1 MHVITLAFVTSSLP
15 LHCSNPTYNTL
26 LFLQT
31 SDILLFEEANK
42 LYWNPPIKL
51 YPTPDKPYTR
61 STPHLTSTT
70 LNVPYTWQCCT
81 CCAKHLANYTHG
93 ALHLTNTAV
102 PNLNGKRKRK
112 KGEKTNTCC
121 DLHLTNTALA
131 VPCTWRTL
139 LAVPYTWQTL
149 HSLCPTP
156 DEHYTRICSSTKHA
170 VTAWPFLSTICS
182 WSNCKHWPHAG
193 TNLNDHNPCWLQRL
207 QFTTLPLV
215 VTRTFY
221 YTW

>member
-81 CCAKHLANYTHG
+81 CCAKHLANYTHC

-102 PNLNGKRKRK
+102 PNLK
-112 KGEKTNTCC
+112 KKKKPKKKNPP
-121 DLHLTNTALA
+121 LSVLY
-131 VPCTWRTL
+131 TWR
-139 LAVPYTWQTL
+139 TL
-149 HSLCPTP
+149 HSLCPAP
-156 DEHYTRICSSTKHA
+156 DEHYLLCPTPDKHYTHCA
-170 VTAWPFLSTICS
+170 LHPTNIILVFAPVPNMLWQLDHSCPRFAAGATANTG
-182 WSNCKHWPHAG
+182 H
-193 TNLNDHNPCWLQRL
+193 
-207 QFTTLPLV
+207 TLV
-215 VTRTFY
+215 QI
-221 YTW
+221 